1 MAGKNN
7 SQVEKLSFEDAY
19 KQLEETVQKL
29 EDGNLP
35 LAEAISLYQQGMA
48 LARQCNLQLDNAEL
62 TIKKLAPNGDL
73 VDFEDEIV

>member
-48 LARQCNLQLDNAEL
+48 LAKQCNLQLDNAEL
-62 TIKKLAPNGDL
+62 TIKKLEPNGDL